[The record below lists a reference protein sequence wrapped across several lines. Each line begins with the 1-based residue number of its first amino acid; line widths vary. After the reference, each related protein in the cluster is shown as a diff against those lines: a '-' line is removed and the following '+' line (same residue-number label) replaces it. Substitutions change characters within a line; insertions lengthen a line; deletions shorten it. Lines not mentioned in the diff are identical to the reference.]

1 MNEPDW
7 TTHITSGSAWRRFGF
22 MIAFAPI
29 LACVGF
35 IIAFTALF
43 QFFNVLAQG
52 EPSPHLRRNGRELGD
67 YSHDIISFLTYNSEK
82 PPFPF
87 AAEEKN
93 EAETA
98 TGEPASEPEAPAKKT
113 TASKAAGTPRKK
125 TNARKKTGT
134 TRKKTSTR
142 RTTASKKTTTKQ
154 TSESRTV
161 ESAPEPEHPDTGK
174 PSE

>member
-67 YSHDIISFLTYNSEK
+67 YSHDIIAFLTYNSDK

-87 AAEEKN
+87 AAEEEKETETTPG
-93 EAETA
+93 EA
-98 TGEPASEPEAPAKKT
+98 ASEPGASAKKT
-113 TASKAAGTPRKK
+113 SATKAAGAPRKK
-125 TNARKKTGT
+125 ATARKKTGT

-161 ESAPEPEHPDTGK
+161 QSRPETEQPGADSPPE
-174 PSE
+174 